1 MGGRSTLINSV
12 LDNIPTYIMSMLP
25 IPSKVQIDKIRSS
38 FLWRGSYEGHKFHL
52 VKWENVIMPKQH
64 GGLGIRDYEMMV
76 EICSRTNKY
85 LERVAQ
91 NTEDGVRVPCF
102 RRNFQDWE
110 LNELL
115 DFFRTLEGASMS
127 PHLPD
132 SLKWGS
138 SETVAAA
145 LWNMF
150 ISIAGINWILSQ
162 SVKEA
167 VGSWSLREVDSH
179 IKKTWQMILSCFFG
193 AFGRKGISDVLMV
206 SQPQLAV

>member
-1 MGGRSTLINSV
+1 MSNMGGKTDGEPSRIMTLTIWTLEVHYKPREKFFQEVSFKIGNHNSV
-12 LDNIPTYIMSMLP
+12 KFWKDRWLNNQSLNVTHPVIYRIASDT
-25 IPSKVQIDKIRSS
+25 DSS
-38 FLWRGSYEGHKFHL
+38 
-52 VKWENVIMPKQH
+52 
-64 GGLGIRDYEMMV
+64 
-76 EICSRTNKY
+76 
-85 LERVAQ
+85 VAQ

-150 ISIAGINWILSQ
+150 ISIAGINWILPQ

-206 SQPQLAV
+206 SQLQLAV